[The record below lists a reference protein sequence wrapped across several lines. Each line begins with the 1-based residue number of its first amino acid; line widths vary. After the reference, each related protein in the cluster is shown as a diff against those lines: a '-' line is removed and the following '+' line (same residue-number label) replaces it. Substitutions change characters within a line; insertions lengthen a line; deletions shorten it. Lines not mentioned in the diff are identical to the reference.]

1 MYIYVEDV
9 GIPIFMVGVVV
20 LIIILPILQR
30 KKENIYYLFF
40 FTLFWVYA
48 MCGVDKVFFP
58 IEISGDFVNSMRSR
72 DILSTINLVPFDFG
86 QYGLSFQVIKSFVY
100 NIILTIPFGFGINF
114 LHAMRLGGIFKIS
127 VLVGVGIELTQ
138 LAISFALGYPYR
150 IVDINDVIANALGV
164 WLGYALFCAFGWL
177 FMLLTRKLNID
188 HKGLSLYIHKVV
200 TQHRTDTE

>member
-1 MYIYVEDV
+1 
-9 GIPIFMVGVVV
+9 
-20 LIIILPILQR
+20 
-30 KKENIYYLFF
+30 
-40 FTLFWVYA
+40 
-48 MCGVDKVFFP
+48 MCGVDKVLFP
-58 IEISGDFVNSMRSR
+58 IEISGVFVNSMRTR
-72 DILSTINLVPFDFG
+72 DILSTINLVPFYFG
-86 QYGLSFQVIKSFVY
+86 QYGLSFQAIVSFIY
-100 NIILTIPFGFGINF
+100 NIFLTIPLGFGINF

-164 WLGYALFCAFGWL
+164 WFGYALFCAFGGL

-188 HKGLSLYIHKVV
+188 HKELSLYIYKVV

>member
-20 LIIILPILQR
+20 LIIILLVLHG
-30 KKENIYYLFF
+30 KKVTIYYLFF
-40 FTLFWVYA
+40 FTLFWIYA

-58 IEISGDFVNSMRSR
+58 IEISGDFVNSMRTK
-72 DILSTINLVPFDFG
+72 DILSTINLVPFYFG
-86 QYGLSFQVIKSFVY
+86 QYGLSFQAIVSFIY
-100 NIILTIPFGFGINF
+100 NIFLTIPLGFGINF
-114 LHAMRLGGIFKIS
+114 LYTMRLRSIFKIS
-127 VLVGVGIELTQ
+127 VLVGVGIEFTQ
-138 LAISFALGYPYR
+138 LVISFVLAYPYR

-188 HKGLSLYIHKVV
+188 HKGLSLYIYKVV
-200 TQHRTDTE
+200 PQHRSDAE